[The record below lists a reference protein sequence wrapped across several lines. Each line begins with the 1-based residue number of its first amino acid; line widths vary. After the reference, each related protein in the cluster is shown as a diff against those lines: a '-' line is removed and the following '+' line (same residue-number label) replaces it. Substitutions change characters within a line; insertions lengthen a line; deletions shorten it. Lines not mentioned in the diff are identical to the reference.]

1 MKLTRN
7 QRRQIKKLA
16 PHLGHIAEA
25 DRVFFEQ
32 HPDRRHRVRFASE
45 VEIAQHEILSGEI
58 VTLPP
63 GFRHVVI
70 VRKIAPGQRRL
81 FVTNAE
87 DAGPDVPKVLAG
99 VIIDGVATPKVR
111 EIEAALRAASPEEG
125 GVA

>member
-16 PHLGHIAEA
+16 PHLGRIADA
-25 DRVFFEQ
+25 DRLFFEQ
-32 HPDRRHRVRFASE
+32 HPDRRHRIRFASE
-45 VEIAQHEILSGEI
+45 VEIAQREIVSGEVMI
-58 VTLPP
+58 PPP
-63 GFRHVVI
+63 GFRHFVI

-111 EIEAALRAASPEEG
+111 EIEAASRAASPEEG